1 MEQHAA
7 FRGSLDE
14 NVPTMSDSNLEI
26 THPSDLTDA
35 DWAEINRLRRIW
47 ETKGTK
53 TLTKA
58 FDQLDLIRC
67 FRIMA
72 ALFPERVY
80 NTIRDQMAEKG
91 ITEDD
96 LKEMARKARTKR

>member
-1 MEQHAA
+1 
-7 FRGSLDE
+7 
-14 NVPTMSDSNLEI
+14 MSDSNY
-26 THPSDLTDA
+26 LTDA
-35 DWAEINRLRRIW
+35 DWAEINKLRRIW

-53 TLTKA
+53 GLTKA
-58 FDQLDLIRC
+58 FDQLDPVQC

-91 ITEDD
+91 LTEDD
-96 LKEMARKARTKR
+96 LKEMAQKASTKH

>member
-35 DWAEINRLRRIW
+35 DWAEINKLRRIW

-53 TLTKA
+53 ALTKA
-58 FDQLDLIRC
+58 FDQLDPVRC
-67 FRIMA
+67 FRIMT

>member
-1 MEQHAA
+1 
-7 FRGSLDE
+7 
-14 NVPTMSDSNLEI
+14 MSDWNDELGI
-26 THPSDLTDA
+26 TDMSGLNDA
-35 DWAEINRLRRIW
+35 DWVEINKLRRVW

-53 TLTKA
+53 GLTKA
-58 FDQLDLIRC
+58 FDRLDPVRC

-96 LKEMARKARTKR
+96 LKEMARKASTKH